1 MNDSILKL
9 IIIGLKSEIEEQSK
23 TKDFYIKTITNILR
37 SMLDDNKIS
46 TDDYKKSIDI
56 LNKLEF

>member
-23 TKDFYIKTITNILR
+23 TKEFYIKTITNILR

-56 LNKLEF
+56 LNELEF